1 MTRKKVPS
9 ILDAAVDPDHQ
20 AALIFGSFAAW
31 LKAAPGR
38 RVVLSRDSK
47 GFRVDLDEER
57 STRGRTLQEASAQ
70 AATATNA
77 DEAPA

>member
-1 MTRKKVPS
+1 MTKRKLPS
-9 ILDAAVDPDHQ
+9 ILDAAIDVDHQ
-20 AALIFGSFAAW
+20 AALIFGSFAEW

-57 STRGRTLQEASAQ
+57 TTRGRTLQDASAQ
-70 AATATNA
+70 AATVTNV